1 MSTDPD
7 LKIVRQAK
15 QGKRG
20 AFNKLIYKYQDRVLA
35 LAYDYTGNYDEARDI
50 AQNVFMRVFNKLDG
64 FEEKARF
71 SSWLYRI
78 VVNQCLDELRKDE
91 RKRLSVERVKRNLN
105 DLADEQAKLEK
116 IDLYGA
122 DLSELQH
129 TALILK
135 YYQDLTI
142 PEIAEIMECSEST
155 VRTHLYRAVKKLR
168 VYMEIPK

>member
-1 MSTDPD
+1 MSIDPD

-15 QGKRG
+15 LGKRS
-20 AFNKLIYKYQDRVLA
+20 AFSKLIDKYQDRVLA
-35 LAYDYTGNYDEARDI
+35 MAYDYIGNYDDARDI

-78 VVNQCLDELRKDE
+78 VVNQCLDVLRKDE
-91 RKRLSVERVKRNLN
+91 RKQISLEKVKR
-105 DLADEQAKLEK
+105 KLENLTPDQPK
-116 IDLYGA
+116 LETIDLYGA

-129 TALILK
+129 TALILR

-142 PEIAEIMECSEST
+142 PEIADIMECSEST
-155 VRTHLYRAVKKLR
+155 VRTHLYRAVRKLR
-168 VYMEIPK
+168 MFME